1 MYISYIDRFQYRDDA
16 RVSHP
21 RPGIRLQPEKGFDMN
36 RGSISLAALLWLI
49 IGFLVI
55 YPLSILVLESF
66 KIAPTDTWGIGNYL
80 EFFRDTYYLKTFANT
95 LVLSSLVLLTATL
108 FGVPLAYILARYRQ
122 WGKTVFTA
130 LILLPIVL
138 PAYAGVFAFIIFF
151 GKYGTVNLL
160 LMDSGLIEAPINF
173 IYGLHGLVF
182 VQALHM
188 LPFIVLGLSAGF
200 TNIDPCF
207 EEAAEVEGASGFRRF
222 FTVSLPLCTPSY
234 LAGAVIVFLWP
245 FTDWL
250 TPLILGQV
258 DFLPSV
264 AYINIAYH
272 FTDVHRK
279 YLGIVAVIVS
289 SLVCIS
295 LFLLARWWV
304 ERKKYTGLSKGT
316 TSEGRVIEPS
326 PLVKSGAYLYMFF
339 IAGLVLLIP
348 IVLGLSAFSRRWVL
362 EPFPTYW
369 TLDNFRLI
377 LLESP
382 LLIKNSFLFSGVAL
396 LFGIAFGLPAA
407 YIIVRTQVPGKDALD
422 FVITLM
428 LAFPGM
434 AVGVAYLFGFWEG
447 IPLARY
453 WIIMP
458 LALFARRLPYFL
470 RMAHSSYLQLDSS
483 LEEAS
488 EVSGVGKL
496 RTFFSISLPL
506 LLKGVLVGVVMFF
519 IMAFQEI
526 STAIFL
532 YRGGWETLPIGIYLN
547 WHRGMEFGIAAAMA
561 FLMIVIT
568 FILLLIISRVAGG
581 ILKAAW
587 GPGGT

>member
-1 MYISYIDRFQYRDDA
+1 MS
-16 RVSHP
+16 
-21 RPGIRLQPEKGFDMN
+21 
-36 RGSISLAALLWLI
+36 RGNIFLAALLWLVI
-49 IGFLVI
+49 SFLVV
-55 YPLSILVLESF
+55 YPLSILVQESF
-66 KIAPTDTWGIGNYL
+66 KIAKTGGWGISNYL
-80 EFFRDTYYLKTFANT
+80 EFFQDTYYLKTFGNT
-95 LVLSSLVLLTATL
+95 LYLSTLVLLTTTL
-108 FGVPLAYILARYRQ
+108 FGIPLAYILARYRQ
-122 WGKTVFTA
+122 RGKTVFTA

-151 GKYGTVNLL
+151 GRFGTLNLL
-160 LMDSGLIEAPINF
+160 LTESGLIETPINF

-182 VQALHM
+182 VQSLHM
-188 LPFIVLGLSAGF
+188 LPFIVLSLTAGF
-200 TNIDPCF
+200 TTIDPCF
-207 EEAAEVEGASGFRRF
+207 EEAAEIEGASGFWRF
-222 FTVSLPLCTPSY
+222 LTVTLPLCTPTY

-250 TPLILGQV
+250 TPMILGQI
-258 DFLPSV
+258 DFLPTV

-272 FTDVHRK
+272 FTDMHRK
-279 YLGIVAVIVS
+279 YMGIVAVVVS
-289 SLVCIS
+289 SIVCII

-316 TSEGRVIEPS
+316 TAEGRVIEPS
-326 PLVKSGAYLYMFF
+326 PLVKFFSYMYMIF
-339 IAGLVLLIP
+339 IAALVLLIP
-348 IVLGLSAFSRRWVL
+348 VVLGLAAFSRRWVL

-369 TLDNFRLI
+369 TLENFRII

-382 LLIKNSFLFSGVAL
+382 LLILNSFKFSGIAL
-396 LFGIAFGLPAA
+396 ILGVVFGLPAA
-407 YIIVRTQVPGKDALD
+407 YLIVRTRVPGRNALD

-428 LAFPGM
+428 LAFPGI
-434 AVGVAYLFGFWEG
+434 AIGVSYLLGFWEG
-447 IPLARY
+447 IPLARH
-453 WIIMP
+453 WIIMA

-470 RMAHSSYLQLDSS
+470 RMAHASYLQLDIS

-488 EVSGVGKL
+488 EVSGAGKI
-496 RTFFSISLPL
+496 RTFFNISLPL
-506 LLKGVLVGVVMFF
+506 LVKGVLVGVVMFF

-532 YRGGWETLPIGIYLN
+532 YRGGWETLPIGIFLN

-568 FILLLIISRVAGG
+568 FILLLIISRISGG
-581 ILKAAW
+581 VLKAAW

>member
-1 MYISYIDRFQYRDDA
+1 
-16 RVSHP
+16 VT
-21 RPGIRLQPEKGFDMN
+21 
-36 RGSISLAALLWLI
+36 RGNILLSTLLWSI
-49 IGFLVI
+49 IAFLVL
-55 YPLSILVLESF
+55 YPLSILLVESF
-66 KIAPTDTWGIGNYL
+66 KIAGTGGWGISNYL
-80 EFFRDTYYLKTFANT
+80 EFFKDTYYLKTFGNT
-95 LVLSSLVLLTATL
+95 LVLSTLVLLTTTL
-108 FGVPLAYILARYRQ
+108 FGIPLSYILARYRQ
-122 WGKTVFTA
+122 RGKTVFTA

-151 GKYGTVNLL
+151 GRFGTVNLL
-160 LMDSGLIEAPINF
+160 LTDMGLIKEPINF

-182 VQALHM
+182 VQSLHM
-188 LPFIVLGLSAGF
+188 LPFIVLSLSAGF

-207 EEAAEVEGASGFRRF
+207 EEAAEVEGASGFWRF
-222 FTVSLPLCTPSY
+222 LTVTLPLCTPTY

-272 FTDVHRK
+272 FTDMHRK
-279 YLGIVAVIVS
+279 YMGIVAVVVS
-289 SLVCIS
+289 SIVCIT

-316 TSEGRVIEPS
+316 TAEGRVIEPS
-326 PLVKSGAYLYMFF
+326 PLVKVGSYVYMIF
-339 IAGLVLLIP
+339 IALLVLLIP
-348 IVLGLSAFSRRWVL
+348 IVLGLAAFSRRWVL

-369 TLDNFRLI
+369 TLENFRLI
-377 LLESP
+377 LTESP
-382 LLIKNSFLFSGVAL
+382 GLIMNSFKFSLIAL

-407 YIIVRTQVPGKDALD
+407 YLIVRTRMPGRDALD

-428 LAFPGM
+428 LAFPGI
-434 AVGVAYLFGFWEG
+434 AVGVSYLLGFWKTTPV
-447 IPLARY
+447 PLADY
-453 WIIMP
+453 WIIMA

-470 RMAHSSYLQLDSS
+470 RMAHASYLQLDIS

-488 EVSGVGKL
+488 EVSGAGKI
-496 RTFFSISLPL
+496 RTFFNISLPL

-532 YRGGWETLPIGIYLN
+532 YKGGWETLPIGIYLN

-568 FILLLIISRVAGG
+568 FILLLIISRISGG
-581 ILKAAW
+581 VLKAAW

>member
-1 MYISYIDRFQYRDDA
+1 M
-16 RVSHP
+16 P
-21 RPGIRLQPEKGFDMN
+21 RNNFTL
-36 RGSISLAALLWLI
+36 SLILWSVVA
-49 IGFLVI
+49 FLVI
-55 YPLSILVLESF
+55 YPLSFLVLESF
-66 KIAPTDTWGIGNYL
+66 KIAETGGWGISNYL
-80 EFFRDTYYLKTFANT
+80 GFFKDGYYLKTFGNT
-95 LVLSSLVLLTATL
+95 LLLSLLVLITTTV
-108 FGVPLAYILARYRQ
+108 FGIPLAYILARYRQ
-122 WGKTVFTA
+122 YGKTVFTA

-151 GKYGTVNLL
+151 GKYGTLNLL
-160 LMDSGLIEAPINF
+160 LMDFGLIQQPINF
-173 IYGLHGLVF
+173 IYGLHGVVF

-188 LPFIVLGLSAGF
+188 LPFIVLSLTAGF
-200 TNIDPCF
+200 TNIDPSF
-207 EEAAEVEGASGFRRF
+207 EEAAEVEGASNFRRF
-222 FTVSLPLCTPSY
+222 MTISLPLCTPNY

-272 FTDVHRK
+272 FTDMHRK
-279 YLGIVAVIVS
+279 YMGIVAVVVS

-295 LFLLARWWV
+295 LFLLARWAV
-304 ERKKYTGLSKGT
+304 EKRKYTGLSKGT
-316 TSEGRVIEPS
+316 TSEGRVLEPG
-326 PLVKSGAYLYMFF
+326 PLLKTSAYGYMIF
-339 IAGLVLLIP
+339 IAILVLLIP
-348 IVLGLSAFSRRWVL
+348 VVLGLAAFSRRWVF

-369 TLDNFRLI
+369 TLDNFRAII
-377 LLESP
+377 LETP
-382 LLIKNSFLFSGVAL
+382 LLIKNSFLFSGLAL
-396 LFGIAFGLPAA
+396 LFGIAFGLPTA
-407 YIIVRTQVPGKDALD
+407 YLVVRTRAPGKDALD

-434 AVGVAYLFGFWEG
+434 AVGVSYLLAFWKG
-447 IPLARY
+447 IPLATH

-488 EVSGVGKL
+488 EVSGAGKF
-496 RTFFSISLPL
+496 RTFVYISLPL
-506 LLKGVLVGVVMFF
+506 LLKGVLVGVIMFF

-568 FILLLIISRVAGG
+568 FVLLLIISRIGG
-581 ILKAAW
+581 NILKAAW
-587 GPGGT
+587 GPGEGN

>member
-1 MYISYIDRFQYRDDA
+1 MS
-16 RVSHP
+16 
-21 RPGIRLQPEKGFDMN
+21 
-36 RGSISLAALLWLI
+36 RGNIFLATLLWSVI
-49 IGFLVI
+49 AFLVI
-55 YPLSILVLESF
+55 YPMSILVLESF
-66 KIAPTDTWGIGNYL
+66 KIAGTGSWGINNYL
-80 EFFRDTYYLKTFANT
+80 EFFEDTYYLKTFGNT
-95 LVLSSLVLLTATL
+95 LVLGSLVLLTTTI
-108 FGVPLAYILARYRQ
+108 FGVPLAYILARYRH

-138 PAYAGVFAFIIFF
+138 PAYAGVFAFIIFL
-151 GKYGTVNLL
+151 GKHGTLNLL
-160 LMDSGLIEAPINF
+160 LMEAGLIKTPINF

-182 VQALHM
+182 IQSLHM

-200 TNIDPCF
+200 TTIDPSF

-222 FTVSLPLCTPSY
+222 FTISLPLCTPSY

-250 TPLILGQV
+250 TPMILGQV

-272 FTDVHRK
+272 FTDMYRK
-279 YLGIVAVIVS
+279 YMGIVAVIIS
-289 SLVCIS
+289 SIVCIA
-295 LFLLARWWV
+295 LFLLVKRWV

-316 TSEGRVIEPS
+316 TSEGRVIEPGA
-326 PLVKSGAYLYMFF
+326 LVKLGAYLYMVF

-348 IVLGLSAFSRRWVL
+348 IVLGLSAFSRRWVF

-369 TLDNFRLI
+369 TLENFRLI

-382 LLIKNSFLFSGVAL
+382 ILIKNSFVFSGIAL
-396 LFGIAFGLPAA
+396 LFGITFGLPAA
-407 YIIVRTQVPGKDALD
+407 YIIVRTRVPGKNALD

-428 LAFPGM
+428 LAFPGI
-434 AVGVAYLFGFWEG
+434 AVGVGYLLAFWKD
-447 IPLARY
+447 IPLATY

-470 RMAHSSYLQLDSS
+470 RMAHSSYLQLDIS

-488 EVSGVGKL
+488 EVSGAGKI
-496 RTFFSISLPL
+496 RTFFNISLPL
-506 LLKGVLVGVVMFF
+506 LIKGVLVGVVMFF

-568 FILLLIISRVAGG
+568 FILLLIISRIGGG

>member
-1 MYISYIDRFQYRDDA
+1 MS
-16 RVSHP
+16 
-21 RPGIRLQPEKGFDMN
+21 

-49 IGFLVI
+49 IAFLVI
-55 YPLSILVLESF
+55 YPMSILVLESF
-66 KIAPTDTWGIGNYL
+66 KIAGTDNWGIKNYL
-80 EFFRDTYYLKTFANT
+80 GFFQDTYYLKTFGNT
-95 LVLSSLVLLTATL
+95 LLLSALVLLTTTL
-108 FGVPLAYILARYRQ
+108 FGIPLAYILARYRH

-138 PAYAGVFAFIIFF
+138 PAFAGVFAFIIFF
-151 GKYGTVNLL
+151 GKYGTLNLL
-160 LMDSGLIEAPINF
+160 LMETGLIKTPINF

-182 VQALHM
+182 VQSLHM

-222 FTVSLPLCTPSY
+222 ITVTLPLCTPTY
-234 LAGAVIVFLWP
+234 MAGAVIVFLWP

-264 AYINIAYH
+264 AYLNIAYH
-272 FTDVHRK
+272 FTDMSRK
-279 YLGIVAVIVS
+279 YMGIVAVVVS
-289 SLVCIS
+289 SVVCIS

-304 ERKKYTGLSKGT
+304 EKRKYTGLSKGT
-316 TSEGRVIEPS
+316 TAEGRVIEPG
-326 PLVKSGAYLYMFF
+326 PVVKLGAYLYMIF
-339 IAGLVLLIP
+339 IAALVLLIP
-348 IVLGLSAFSRRWVL
+348 IVLGLSAFSRRWVF
-362 EPFPTYW
+362 EAFPTYW
-369 TLDNFRLI
+369 TLENFRLI

-382 LLIKNSFLFSGVAL
+382 LLIKNSFVFSGIAL

-407 YIIVRTQVPGKDALD
+407 YIIVRTRVPGRNALD

-428 LAFPGM
+428 LAFPGI
-434 AVGVAYLFGFWEG
+434 AVGVGYLLGFWRG
-447 IPLARY
+447 IPLAQY

-470 RMAHSSYLQLDSS
+470 RMAHSSYLQLDIS

-488 EVSGVGKL
+488 EVSGASKL
-496 RTFFSISLPL
+496 RTFFYISLPL
-506 LLKGVLVGVVMFF
+506 LVKGVLVGVVMFF

-532 YRGGWETLPIGIYLN
+532 YRGGWETLPIGIFLN

-568 FILLLIISRVAGG
+568 FILLLIISRIAGG

>member
-1 MYISYIDRFQYRDDA
+1 MS
-16 RVSHP
+16 
-21 RPGIRLQPEKGFDMN
+21 
-36 RGSISLAALLWLI
+36 RGNAFLAALLWSVI
-49 IGFLVI
+49 AFLVI
-55 YPLSILVLESF
+55 YPLSTLVVESF
-66 KIAPTDTWGIGNYL
+66 KIAETGNWGLSNYL
-80 EFFRDTYYLKTFANT
+80 EFFQDTYYLRTFGNT
-95 LVLSSLVLLTATL
+95 LVLSSLVLITTTL
-108 FGVPLAYILARYRQ
+108 FGVPLAYILARYRH

-138 PAYAGVFAFIIFF
+138 PAYAGVFAFVIFF

-160 LMDSGLIEAPINF
+160 LMDSGLIKTPINF

-182 VQALHM
+182 VQSLHM

-207 EEAAEVEGASGFRRF
+207 EEAAEVEGASGFWRF
-222 FTVSLPLCTPSY
+222 LTVTLPLCTPSY

-264 AYINIAYH
+264 SYINIAYH
-272 FTDVHRK
+272 FTDMHRK
-279 YLGIVAVIVS
+279 YMGIVAVVIS
-289 SLVCIS
+289 SIVCIT

-316 TSEGRVIEPS
+316 TSEGRVIEPT
-326 PLVKSGAYLYMFF
+326 PLVKWGAYLYIFF
-339 IAGLVLLIP
+339 IAFLVLLIP
-348 IVLGLSAFSRRWVL
+348 IVLGLAAFSRRWVL

-369 TLDNFRLI
+369 TLENFRLI

-382 LLIKNSFLFSGVAL
+382 LLIKNSFIFSGIAL
-396 LFGIAFGLPAA
+396 IFGIGFGLPAS
-407 YIIVRTQVPGKDALD
+407 YLIVRTRVPGRNALD

-434 AVGVAYLFGFWEG
+434 AVGVSYLLAFWKD
-447 IPLARY
+447 IPLATF

-470 RMAHSSYLQLDSS
+470 RMAHSSYLQLDIS

-488 EVSGVGKL
+488 EVSGAGKL
-496 RTFFSISLPL
+496 RTFLNISLPL
-506 LLKGVLVGVVMFF
+506 LVKGVLVGVVMFF

-532 YRGGWETLPIGIYLN
+532 YRGGWETLPIGIFLN

-568 FILLLIISRVAGG
+568 FILLLIISRIGGG

>member
-1 MYISYIDRFQYRDDA
+1 MS
-16 RVSHP
+16 
-21 RPGIRLQPEKGFDMN
+21 
-36 RGSISLAALLWLI
+36 RGNSFLATILWLVI
-49 IGFLVI
+49 AFLVI
-55 YPLSILVLESF
+55 YPMSILVLESF
-66 KIAPTDTWGIGNYL
+66 KIAETSNWGIKNYL
-80 EFFRDTYYLKTFANT
+80 GFFQDTYYLKTFGNT
-95 LVLSSLVLLTATL
+95 LLLSALVLLTTTL
-108 FGVPLAYILARYRQ
+108 FGIPLAYILARYRH

-138 PAYAGVFAFIIFF
+138 PAFAGVFAFIIFF
-151 GKYGTVNLL
+151 GKYGTLNLL
-160 LMDSGLIEAPINF
+160 LMETGLIKTPINF

-182 VQALHM
+182 VQSLHM

-222 FTVSLPLCTPSY
+222 ITVTLPLCTPTY
-234 LAGAVIVFLWP
+234 MAGAVIVFLWP

-264 AYINIAYH
+264 AYLNIAYH
-272 FTDVHRK
+272 FTDMSRK
-279 YLGIVAVIVS
+279 YMGIVAVVVS
-289 SLVCIS
+289 SVVCIS

-304 ERKKYTGLSKGT
+304 EKRKYTGLSKGT
-316 TSEGRVIEPS
+316 TAEGRVIEPG
-326 PLVKSGAYLYMFF
+326 PVVKLGAYLYMIF
-339 IAGLVLLIP
+339 IAALVLLIP
-348 IVLGLSAFSRRWVL
+348 IVLGLSAFSRRWVF
-362 EPFPTYW
+362 EAFPTYW
-369 TLDNFRLI
+369 TLENFRLI

-382 LLIKNSFLFSGVAL
+382 LLIKNSFVFSGIAL

-407 YIIVRTQVPGKDALD
+407 YIIVRTRVPGRNALD

-428 LAFPGM
+428 LAFPGI
-434 AVGVAYLFGFWEG
+434 AVGVGYLLGFWRG
-447 IPLARY
+447 IPLAQY

-470 RMAHSSYLQLDSS
+470 RMAHSSYLQLDIS

-488 EVSGVGKL
+488 EVSGASKL
-496 RTFFSISLPL
+496 RTFFYISLPL
-506 LLKGVLVGVVMFF
+506 LVKGVLVGVVMFF

-532 YRGGWETLPIGIYLN
+532 YRGGWETLPIGIFLN

-568 FILLLIISRVAGG
+568 FILLLIISRIAGG

>member
-1 MYISYIDRFQYRDDA
+1 MS
-16 RVSHP
+16 
-21 RPGIRLQPEKGFDMN
+21 
-36 RGSISLAALLWLI
+36 RGNLFLTSSLWLI
-49 IGFLVI
+49 IAFLVI

-66 KIAPTDTWGIGNYL
+66 KIAGSTGWGIHNFL
-80 EFFRDTYYLKTFANT
+80 EFFQDTYYLKTFGNT
-95 LVLSSLVLLTATL
+95 LVLSSLVLLATTL
-108 FGVPLAYILARYRQ
+108 FGIPLSYILARYRQ
-122 WGKTVFTA
+122 RGKTFFTA

-138 PAYAGVFAFIIFF
+138 PAYAGVFAFVIFLGKF
-151 GKYGTVNLL
+151 GTLNLL
-160 LMDSGLIEAPINF
+160 LMDAGLIQKPINW

-182 VQALHM
+182 IQSLHL
-188 LPFIVLGLSAGF
+188 LPFIVLSLSAGF
-200 TNIDPCF
+200 TTIDPSF

-222 FTVSLPLCTPSY
+222 ITVTLPLCTPTY

-250 TPLILGQV
+250 TPLILGQI

-272 FTDVHRK
+272 FTDMHRK
-279 YLGIVAVIVS
+279 YMGIVAVVIS
-289 SLVCIS
+289 SLVCIM

-316 TSEGRVIEPS
+316 TSEGRVIEP
-326 PLVKSGAYLYMFF
+326 GATIKFLSYLYMLFL
-339 IAGLVLLIP
+339 AALVLLIP
-348 IVLGLSAFSRRWVL
+348 IVLGLAAFSRRWVF

-369 TLDNFRLI
+369 TLDNFRVI
-377 LLESP
+377 LMETP
-382 LLIKNSFLFSGVAL
+382 LLLQNSFVFSGLAL
-396 LFGIAFGLPAA
+396 IFGIAFGLPAA
-407 YIIVRTQVPGKDALD
+407 YLIVRTRIRGKDALD

-434 AVGVAYLFGFWEG
+434 AVGVSYLLAFWKG
-447 IPLARY
+447 IPLATH

-470 RMAHSSYLQLDSS
+470 RMAHSSYLQLDIS

-488 EVSGVGKL
+488 EVSGAGKF
-496 RTFFSISLPL
+496 RTFLNISLPL
-506 LLKGVLVGVVMFF
+506 LIKGVLVGVVMFF

-532 YRGGWETLPIGIYLN
+532 YRGGWETLPIGIFLN

-568 FILLLIISRVAGG
+568 FILLLIIARIGGG

-587 GPGGT
+587 GPGVR

>member
-1 MYISYIDRFQYRDDA
+1 MS
-16 RVSHP
+16 
-21 RPGIRLQPEKGFDMN
+21 
-36 RGSISLAALLWLI
+36 RGNAFLATLLWLI
-49 IGFLVI
+49 IAFLVL
-55 YPLSILVLESF
+55 YPLSILVFQSF
-66 KIAPTDTWGIGNYL
+66 QISGSDVSGIANYL
-80 EFFRDTYYLKTFANT
+80 EFFKDAYYLKTFGNT
-95 LVLSSLVLLTATL
+95 LILSSLVLLTTTV
-108 FGVPLAYILARYRQ
+108 FGVPLSYILARYRQ
-122 WGKTVFTA
+122 RGKTVFTA

-151 GKYGTVNLL
+151 GRFGTLNLL
-160 LMDSGLIEAPINF
+160 LMETGLIKAPINF
-173 IYGLHGLVF
+173 IYGLQGLIF
-182 VQALHM
+182 VQSLHM
-188 LPFIVLGLSAGF
+188 LPFIVLSLSAGF

-207 EEAAEVEGASGFRRF
+207 EEAAEVEGASGFWRF
-222 FTVSLPLCTPSY
+222 FTVTLPLCTPSY

-279 YLGIVAVIVS
+279 YLGIVAVVVS
-289 SLVCIS
+289 SIVCIF

-316 TSEGRVIEPS
+316 TSEGRVIDPG
-326 PLVKSGAYLYMFF
+326 PIVRFGAYLYMFF
-339 IAGLVLLIP
+339 IAALVLLIP
-348 IVLGLSAFSRRWVL
+348 IVLGLAAFSRRWVL
-362 EPFPTYW
+362 EPIPTYW
-369 TLDNFRLI
+369 TLENFRVI
-377 LLESP
+377 LLETP
-382 LLIKNSFLFSGVAL
+382 HLLQNSFVYSGVAL

-407 YIIVRTQVPGKDALD
+407 YLIVRTRVPGRDALD

-434 AVGVAYLFGFWEG
+434 AVGVSYLLAFWKD
-447 IPLARY
+447 IPLANY

-470 RMAHSSYLQLDSS
+470 RMAHSSYLQLDVS

-496 RTFFSISLPL
+496 RTFLYISLPL
-506 LLKGVLVGVVMFF
+506 LIKGVLVGVVMFF

-568 FILLLIISRVAGG
+568 FILLMIIARISGG

>member
-1 MYISYIDRFQYRDDA
+1 MS
-16 RVSHP
+16 
-21 RPGIRLQPEKGFDMN
+21 
-36 RGSISLAALLWLI
+36 RGNFSLAALLWLVI
-49 IGFLVI
+49 AFLVV

-66 KIAPTDTWGIGNYL
+66 KIAATGGWGIGNYL
-80 EFFRDTYYLKTFANT
+80 GFFKETYYLKTFGNT
-95 LVLSSLVLLTATL
+95 LVLSTLVLLTTTL
-108 FGVPLAYILARYRQ
+108 FGIPLAYILARYRQ
-122 WGKTVFTA
+122 HGKTVFTA

-160 LMDSGLIEAPINF
+160 LMDLGLVRQPINF
-173 IYGLHGLVF
+173 VYGFHGLVF
-182 VQALHM
+182 VQSLHM
-188 LPFIVLGLSAGF
+188 LPFIVLSLSAGF
-200 TNIDPCF
+200 TNIDPAF

-222 FTVSLPLCTPSY
+222 LTVTLPLCTPSY

-264 AYINIAYH
+264 AYINISYH
-272 FTDVHRK
+272 FTDMHRK
-279 YLGIVAVIVS
+279 YMGIVAVVVS
-289 SLVCIS
+289 SLVCIF

-316 TSEGRVIEPS
+316 TSEGRVIEPG
-326 PLVKSGAYLYMFF
+326 PLLKSGSYAYMIFV
-339 IAGLVLLIP
+339 AALVLLIP
-348 IVLGLSAFSRRWVL
+348 VVLGLSAFSRRWVF

-369 TLDNFRLI
+369 TLENFKLI

-382 LLIKNSFLFSGVAL
+382 LLIKNSFLFSGLAL
-396 LFGIAFGLPAA
+396 LFGMIFGLPAA
-407 YIIVRTQVPGKDALD
+407 YIIVRTRVPGKDALD

-428 LAFPGM
+428 LAFPGI
-434 AVGVAYLFGFWEG
+434 AVGVSYLLGFWRG
-447 IPLARY
+447 IPLATH

-470 RMAHSSYLQLDSS
+470 RMAHSSYLQLDVS

-488 EVSGVGKL
+488 EVSGVGKF
-496 RTFFSISLPL
+496 RTFFYISLPL
-506 LLKGVLVGVVMFF
+506 LIKVVLVGVVMFF

-547 WHRGMEFGIAAAMA
+547 WNRGMEFGIAAAMA

-568 FILLLIISRVAGG
+568 FILLLIIARISGG

>member
-1 MYISYIDRFQYRDDA
+1 MS
-16 RVSHP
+16 
-21 RPGIRLQPEKGFDMN
+21 
-36 RGSISLAALLWLI
+36 RGNIFLAAILWSVI
-49 IGFLVI
+49 AFLVI
-55 YPLSILVLESF
+55 YPLSFLVLESF
-66 KIAPTDTWGIGNYL
+66 KLSGTGTWGIQNYL
-80 EFFRDTYYLKTFANT
+80 EFFQDAYYLKTFGNT
-95 LVLSSLVLLTATL
+95 LLLSSLVLLTTTL
-108 FGVPLAYILARYRQ
+108 FGVPLAYILARYRH

-138 PAYAGVFAFIIFF
+138 PAYAGVFAFVIFL

-160 LMDSGLIEAPINF
+160 LLDTGLIAKPINF

-182 VQALHM
+182 IQSLHM

-200 TNIDPCF
+200 TTIDPSF
-207 EEAAEVEGASGFRRF
+207 EEAAEVEGAGGFWRF
-222 FTVSLPLCTPSY
+222 LTVTLPLCTPSY

-264 AYINIAYH
+264 SYINIAYH
-272 FTDVHRK
+272 FTDMHRK
-279 YLGIVAVIVS
+279 YMGIVAVVVASI
-289 SLVCIS
+289 VCIS
-295 LFLLARWWV
+295 IFLLARWWV

-326 PLVKSGAYLYMFF
+326 SLVKVSSYLYMFF

-348 IVLGLSAFSRRWVL
+348 VVLGLAAFSRRWVL

-369 TLDNFRLI
+369 TLENFRLI

-382 LLIKNSFLFSGVAL
+382 LLIKNSFLFSGIAL
-396 LFGIAFGLPAA
+396 VFGIAFGLPVA
-407 YIIVRTQVPGKDALD
+407 YLIVRTRVPGKDALD

-434 AVGVAYLFGFWEG
+434 AVGVSYLLAFWHT
-447 IPLARY
+447 IPLATH

-470 RMAHSSYLQLDSS
+470 RMAHSSYLQLDIS

-488 EVSGVGKL
+488 EVSGVGKT
-496 RTFFSISLPL
+496 RTFFNISLPL
-506 LLKGVLVGVVMFF
+506 LIKGVLVGVVMFF

-532 YRGGWETLPIGIYLN
+532 YRGGWETLPIGIFLN

-568 FILLLIISRVAGG
+568 FILLLIISRISGG
-581 ILKAAW
+581 VLKAAW

>member
-1 MYISYIDRFQYRDDA
+1 MS
-16 RVSHP
+16 
-21 RPGIRLQPEKGFDMN
+21 
-36 RGSISLAALLWLI
+36 RGNIPLAALLWMVI
-49 IGFLVI
+49 AFLVV

-66 KIAPTDTWGIGNYL
+66 KIAGTSNWGINNYL
-80 EFFRDTYYLKTFANT
+80 GFFQDTYYLKIFGNT
-95 LVLSSLVLLTATL
+95 LVLSSLVLITTTV
-108 FGVPLAYILARYRQ
+108 FGVPLSYILARYRQ
-122 WGKTVFTA
+122 RGKTVFTA

-151 GKYGTVNLL
+151 GKYGTLNLL
-160 LMDSGLIEAPINF
+160 LMDTGLIVKPINF
-173 IYGLHGLVF
+173 IYGFHGLVF
-182 VQALHM
+182 VQSLHM
-188 LPFIVLGLSAGF
+188 LPFIVLSLSAGF
-200 TNIDPCF
+200 TNIDPSF
-207 EEAAEVEGASGFRRF
+207 EEAAEVEGASGFWRF
-222 FTVSLPLCTPSY
+222 LTVTLPLCTPSY
-234 LAGAVIVFLWP
+234 LAGAVLVFLWP

-264 AYINIAYH
+264 AYLNIAYH

-279 YLGIVAVIVS
+279 YMGVVAVVIS
-289 SLVCIS
+289 SIVCIC

-304 ERKKYTGLSKGT
+304 EKRKYTGLSKGT
-316 TSEGRVIEPS
+316 TSEGRVIEPGW
-326 PLVKSGAYLYMFF
+326 LLKSGSYAYMFF

-348 IVLGLSAFSRRWVL
+348 IVLGLSAFSRRWVFR
-362 EPFPTYW
+362 PFPDYW

-382 LLIKNSFLFSGVAL
+382 LLIKNSFVFSGLAL

-407 YIIVRTQVPGKDALD
+407 YIIVRTRVPGKDALD
-422 FVITLM
+422 FVISLM
-428 LAFPGM
+428 LAFPGI
-434 AVGVAYLFGFWEG
+434 AVGVSYLLAFWQG
-447 IPLARY
+447 IPLATH

-470 RMAHSSYLQLDSS
+470 RMAHSSYLQLDVS

-488 EVSGVGKL
+488 EVSGVGKF
-496 RTFFSISLPL
+496 RTFLFISLPL

-568 FILLLIISRVAGG
+568 FVLLLIIARISGG

>member
-1 MYISYIDRFQYRDDA
+1 MS
-16 RVSHP
+16 
-21 RPGIRLQPEKGFDMN
+21 
-36 RGSISLAALLWLI
+36 RGNISLAALLWLVI
-49 IGFLVI
+49 AFLVL
-55 YPLSILVLESF
+55 YPLSILLVESF
-66 KIAPTDTWGIGNYL
+66 KIAETGGWGIGNYL
-80 EFFRDTYYLKTFANT
+80 EFFQDAYYLKTFGNT
-95 LVLSSLVLLTATL
+95 LLLSTMVLLTTTV
-108 FGVPLAYILARYRQ
+108 FGVPLAYILARYRH

-138 PAYAGVFAFIIFF
+138 PAFAGVFAFIIFF
-151 GKYGTVNLL
+151 GKYGTANLL
-160 LMDSGLIEAPINF
+160 LMEIGLVDKPINF

-182 VQALHM
+182 IQSLHM

-200 TNIDPCF
+200 TNIDPSF

-222 FTVSLPLCTPSY
+222 FTVTLPLCTPSY
-234 LAGAVIVFLWP
+234 LAGAVLVFLWP

-264 AYINIAYH
+264 SYINISYH
-272 FTDVHRK
+272 FTDMHRK
-279 YLGIVAVIVS
+279 YMGIVAVVVS
-289 SLVCIS
+289 SIICIS

-304 ERKKYTGLSKGT
+304 EKKTYTGLSKGT

-326 PLVKSGAYLYMFF
+326 VWVKSGAYVYMVF
-339 IAGLVLLIP
+339 IAILVLLIP
-348 IVLGLSAFSRRWVL
+348 IVLGLSAFSRRWSFEV
-362 EPFPTYW
+362 FPTYW
-369 TLDNFRLI
+369 TLENFRLI

-382 LLIKNSFLFSGVAL
+382 GLIKNSFLFSGIAL
-396 LFGIAFGLPAA
+396 IFGIAFGLPVA
-407 YIIVRTQVPGKDALD
+407 YLIVRTRTPGKDALD

-428 LAFPGM
+428 LAFPGI
-434 AVGVAYLFGFWEG
+434 AIGVSYLLAFWKG
-447 IPLARY
+447 IPLAHY

-470 RMAHSSYLQLDSS
+470 RMAHSSYLQLDPS

-488 EVSGVGKL
+488 EVAGAGKI
-496 RTFFSISLPL
+496 RTFFLISLPL
-506 LLKGVLVGVVMFF
+506 LLKGVLVGIVMFF

-532 YRGGWETLPIGIYLN
+532 YKGGWETLPIGIYLN

-568 FILLLIISRVAGG
+568 FILLLIISRVGG
-581 ILKAAW
+581 GVLKAAW
-587 GPGGT
+587 GAEGK

>member
-1 MYISYIDRFQYRDDA
+1 MS
-16 RVSHP
+16 
-21 RPGIRLQPEKGFDMN
+21 
-36 RGSISLAALLWLI
+36 RGNFFLTAFLWMVIALL
-49 IGFLVI
+49 VV
-55 YPLSILVLESF
+55 YPLAILVVESF
-66 KIAPTDTWGIGNYL
+66 RIAESAGWGIQNYL
-80 EFFRDTYYLKTFANT
+80 EFFQDTYYLKTFANT
-95 LVLSSLVLLTATL
+95 LVLSTLVLLITTL
-108 FGVPLAYILARYRQ
+108 FGIPLSYILARYRQ
-122 WGKTVFTA
+122 RGKTLFTA

-151 GKYGTVNLL
+151 GKFGTLNLL
-160 LMDSGLIEAPINF
+160 LMDTGIIQAPINF

-182 VQALHM
+182 IQSLHL
-188 LPFIVLGLSAGF
+188 LPFIVLSLSAGF
-200 TNIDPCF
+200 TTIDPSF

-222 FTVSLPLCTPSY
+222 ITVTLPLCTPTY

-250 TPLILGQV
+250 TPMILGQV
-258 DFLPSV
+258 DFLPSI

-279 YLGIVAVIVS
+279 YMGIVAVVVS
-289 SLVCIS
+289 SLVCIA
-295 LFLLARWWV
+295 LFLVARWWV

-316 TSEGRVIEPS
+316 TSEGRVIKPGPVIQWLS
-326 PLVKSGAYLYMFF
+326 YLYTFF
-339 IAGLVLLIP
+339 ISALVLLIP
-348 IVLGLSAFSRRWVL
+348 IVLGLAAFSRRWVF
-362 EPFPTYW
+362 EPFPTHW
-369 TLDNFRLI
+369 TLENFRVI

-382 LLIKNSFLFSGVAL
+382 LLIQNSFVFSGIAL
-396 LFGIAFGLPAA
+396 VFGMAFGLPAA
-407 YIIVRTQVPGKDALD
+407 YLIVRTHVRGKDALD

-428 LAFPGM
+428 LAFPGI
-434 AVGVAYLFGFWEG
+434 AVGVSYLLGFWRG
-447 IPLARY
+447 LPLATH

-470 RMAHSSYLQLDSS
+470 RMAHSSYLQLDVS

-488 EVSGVGKL
+488 EVSGVGKF
-496 RTFFSISLPL
+496 RTFFYISLPL
-506 LLKGVLVGVVMFF
+506 LIKGVLVGVVMFF

-568 FILLLIISRVAGG
+568 FILLLIISRIGG
-581 ILKAAW
+581 GVLKAAW
-587 GPGGT
+587 GPAAK

>member
-1 MYISYIDRFQYRDDA
+1 MSRSQY
-16 RVSHP
+16 
-21 RPGIRLQPEKGFDMN
+21 L
-36 RGSISLAALLWLI
+36 LAAFLWSVI
-49 IGFLVI
+49 AFLVI

-66 KIAPTDTWGIGNYL
+66 KISGTETWGLGNYL
-80 EFFRDTYYLKTFANT
+80 EFFKDTYYLKTFGNT
-95 LVLSSLVLLTATL
+95 LLLSSLLLITTTVL
-108 FGVPLAYILARYRQ
+108 GIPLAYILARYRHR
-122 WGKTVFTA
+122 GKTVFTA

-138 PAYAGVFAFIIFF
+138 PAFAGVFAFIIFF
-151 GKYGTVNLL
+151 GKYGTLNLL
-160 LMDSGLIEAPINF
+160 LMDFGLIDKPLNF
-173 IYGLHGLVF
+173 IYGIHGLVF
-182 VQALHM
+182 IQSLHM

-200 TNIDPCF
+200 TNIDPSF

-222 FTVSLPLCTPSY
+222 ITVTLPLCTPSY
-234 LAGAVIVFLWP
+234 LAGAVLVFLWP

-264 AYINIAYH
+264 SYINIAYH

-279 YLGIVAVIVS
+279 YMGVVAVVVS

-304 ERKKYTGLSKGT
+304 EKKTYTGLSKGT
-316 TSEGRVIEPS
+316 TEEGRVVEPS
-326 PLVKSGAYLYMFF
+326 PLVKSGAYIYMGL
-339 IAGLVLLIP
+339 IAILVLLIP
-348 IVLGLSAFSRRWVL
+348 VVLGLSAFSRRWVF

-377 LLESP
+377 LLDSP
-382 LLIKNSFLFSGVAL
+382 GMVKNSFLFSGIAL
-396 LFGIAFGLPAA
+396 VLGIAFGLPVA
-407 YIIVRTQVPGKDALD
+407 YLVVRTRVVGKDALD

-428 LAFPGM
+428 LAFPGI
-434 AVGVAYLFGFWEG
+434 AIGVSYMLAFWQG
-447 IPLARY
+447 IPLATY

-470 RMAHSSYLQLDSS
+470 RMAHSSYLQLDPS

-488 EVSGVGKL
+488 EVSGAGKL

-547 WHRGMEFGIAAAMA
+547 WHRGMEFGAAAAMA

-568 FILLLIISRVAGG
+568 FILLLIISRISGG
-581 ILKAAW
+581 VLKAAW
-587 GPGGT
+587 GTAKK

>member
-1 MYISYIDRFQYRDDA
+1 M
-16 RVSHP
+16 P
-21 RPGIRLQPEKGFDMN
+21 RGDY
-36 RGSISLAALLWLI
+36 SLSTFIWLVIAL
-49 IGFLVI
+49 LVI
-55 YPLSILVLESF
+55 YPLSILLFESF
-66 KIAPTDTWGIGNYL
+66 KIVETGGFGIGNFL
-80 EFFRDTYYLKTFANT
+80 EFFQDAYYLKTFANT
-95 LVLSSLVLLTATL
+95 LWLSTLVLLTSTV
-108 FGVPLAYILARYRQ
+108 FGIPLAYILARYRQ
-122 WGKTVFTA
+122 HGKTIFTA

-138 PAYAGVFAFIIFF
+138 PAYAGVFAFVIFF
-151 GKYGTVNLL
+151 GKFGTLNLL
-160 LMDSGLIEAPINF
+160 LMETGLLQTPINF

-188 LPFIVLGLSAGF
+188 LPFIVLSLAAGF
-200 TNIDPCF
+200 TQIDPAF

-222 FTVSLPLCTPSY
+222 ITVTLPLCTPTY

-258 DFLPSV
+258 DYLPSI

-279 YLGIVAVIVS
+279 YMGIVAVVVS
-289 SLVCIS
+289 SVVCIS
-295 LFLLARWWV
+295 LFLLARRWV
-304 ERKKYTGLSKGT
+304 EKKKYTGLSKGT
-316 TSEGRVIEPS
+316 TSEGRVIEPGLLIKTS
-326 PLVKSGAYLYMFF
+326 AYLYMGLTAF
-339 IAGLVLLIP
+339 IVLLIP
-348 IVLGLSAFSRRWVL
+348 IVLGLSAFSRRWVFQ
-362 EPFPTYW
+362 PFPTYW
-369 TLDNFRLI
+369 TLDNFRVI
-377 LLESP
+377 LSESP
-382 LLIKNSFLFSGVAL
+382 LLVQNSFVFSAVAL
-396 LFGIAFGLPAA
+396 LFGIVFGLPAA
-407 YIIVRTQVPGKDALD
+407 YIIVRTRVRGKDALD

-434 AVGVAYLFGFWEG
+434 AIGVSYLLAFWNT
-447 IPLARY
+447 IPLATH
-453 WIIMP
+453 WMIMP

-470 RMAHSSYLQLDSS
+470 RMAHSSYLQLDIS

-496 RTFFSISLPL
+496 RTFFYISLPL
-506 LLKGVLVGVVMFF
+506 LIKGVLVGVVMFF

-568 FILLLIISRVAGG
+568 FILLLIISRIGG
-581 ILKAAW
+581 SILKAAW
-587 GPGGT
+587 GPGSR

>member
-1 MYISYIDRFQYRDDA
+1 MS
-16 RVSHP
+16 
-21 RPGIRLQPEKGFDMN
+21 
-36 RGSISLAALLWLI
+36 RGNIFLAILLWFVI
-49 IGFLVI
+49 AFLVI
-55 YPLSILVLESF
+55 YPLSFLMLESF
-66 KIAPTDTWGIGNYL
+66 KIAGTDNWGIKNYL
-80 EFFRDTYYLKTFANT
+80 EFFQDAYYLKIFGNT
-95 LVLSSLVLLTATL
+95 LLLSALVLLTTTL
-108 FGVPLAYILARYRQ
+108 FGVPLAYILARYRT

-160 LMDSGLIEAPINF
+160 LLETGLIKTSINF

-182 VQALHM
+182 IQSLHM
-188 LPFIVLGLSAGF
+188 LPFIVLSLSAGF
-200 TNIDPCF
+200 TNIDPSF

-222 FTVSLPLCTPSY
+222 LTVTLPLCTPTY

-250 TPLILGQV
+250 TPMILGQV
-258 DFLPSV
+258 DFLPST

-272 FTDVHRK
+272 FTDMHRK
-279 YLGIVAVIVS
+279 YMGIVAVVVS
-289 SLVCIS
+289 SIVCIT

-316 TSEGRVIEPS
+316 TLEGRVIEPGG
-326 PLVKSGAYLYMFF
+326 LVKLGAYLYMFF
-339 IAGLVLLIP
+339 ISSLVLLIP
-348 IVLGLSAFSRRWVL
+348 IVLGLAAFSRRWVL

-369 TLDNFRLI
+369 TLENFRVI
-377 LLESP
+377 LLETP
-382 LLIKNSFLFSGVAL
+382 GLIQNSFLFSGIAL

-407 YIIVRTQVPGKDALD
+407 YLIVRTRVPGKDALD

-428 LAFPGM
+428 LAFPGI
-434 AVGVAYLFGFWEG
+434 AVGVGYLLAFWKG
-447 IPLARY
+447 IPLATH

-470 RMAHSSYLQLDSS
+470 RMAHSAYLQLDIS

-488 EVSGVGKL
+488 EVSGAGKL
-496 RTFFSISLPL
+496 RTFMNISLPL
-506 LLKGVLVGVVMFF
+506 LVKGVLIGVVMFF

-532 YRGGWETLPIGIYLN
+532 YRGGWETLPVGIYLN
-547 WHRGMEFGIAAAMA
+547 WHRAMEFGIAAAMA

-568 FILLLIISRVAGG
+568 FILLLIISRIGGG

>member
-1 MYISYIDRFQYRDDA
+1 MT
-16 RVSHP
+16 
-21 RPGIRLQPEKGFDMN
+21 
-36 RGSISLAALLWLI
+36 RGNIFLATLLWSVLA
-49 IGFLVI
+49 FLVV

-66 KIAPTDTWGIGNYL
+66 KIADTDTRGISNYL
-80 EFFRDTYYLKTFANT
+80 EFFRDAYYLKTFGNT
-95 LVLSSLVLLTATL
+95 LVLSTLVLLTTTM
-108 FGVPLAYILARYRQ
+108 FGVPLSYILARYRH
-122 WGKTVFTA
+122 WGKTLFTA

-151 GKYGTVNLL
+151 GKYGTLNLL
-160 LMDSGLIEAPINF
+160 LMEMGLIKTPINF

-182 VQALHM
+182 IQTLHM
-188 LPFIVLGLSAGF
+188 LPFIALSLSAGF
-200 TNIDPCF
+200 TNIDPSF
-207 EEAAEVEGASGFRRF
+207 EEAAEVEGASGFWRF
-222 FTVSLPLCTPSY
+222 FTVTLPLCTPSY

-258 DFLPSV
+258 DYLPSI

-272 FTDVHRK
+272 FTDMHRK
-279 YLGIVAVIVS
+279 YMGIVAVVVS
-289 SLVCIS
+289 SIVCIT

-316 TSEGRVIEPS
+316 TSEGRVIEPGPFMKVGS
-326 PLVKSGAYLYMFF
+326 YVYMVC
-339 IAGLVLLIP
+339 ITVLVLLIP
-348 IVLGLSAFSRRWVL
+348 VVLGLAAFSRRWVF

-377 LLESP
+377 LLETP
-382 LLIKNSFLFSGVAL
+382 LLIKNSFVFSGVAL

-407 YIIVRTQVPGKDALD
+407 YLIVRTRVPGKDALD

-434 AVGVAYLFGFWEG
+434 AVGVSYLLAFWKG
-447 IPLARY
+447 IPLATH
-453 WIIMP
+453 WVIMP

-470 RMAHSSYLQLDSS
+470 RMAHSSYLQLDIS

-488 EVSGVGKL
+488 EVSGAGKL
-496 RTFFSISLPL
+496 RTFLHISLPL

-561 FLMIVIT
+561 FLMIVVT
-568 FILLLIISRVAGG
+568 FILLLIISRIGG
-581 ILKAAW
+581 GVLKAAW

>member
-1 MYISYIDRFQYRDDA
+1 MS
-16 RVSHP
+16 
-21 RPGIRLQPEKGFDMN
+21 
-36 RGSISLAALLWLI
+36 RGNYYLAALLWLI
-49 IGFLVI
+49 IAFFVI
-55 YPLSILVLESF
+55 YPLSWVVLESF
-66 KIAPTDTWGIGNYL
+66 KISGTESWGIGNYL
-80 EFFRDTYYLKTFANT
+80 EFFQDTYYLKTFGNT
-95 LVLSSLVLLTATL
+95 LLLSTLVLLTTTV
-108 FGVPLAYILARYRQ
+108 FGVPLAYILARYRHR
-122 WGKTVFTA
+122 GKTIFTA

-138 PAYAGVFAFIIFF
+138 PAFAGVFAFIIFF
-151 GKYGTVNLL
+151 GKYGTLNLL
-160 LMDSGLIEAPINF
+160 LMDIGLIEKPINF

-182 VQALHM
+182 LQSLHM

-200 TNIDPCF
+200 TNIDPSF

-222 FTVSLPLCTPSY
+222 FTVTLPLCTPSY
-234 LAGAVIVFLWP
+234 MAGAVLVFLWP

-258 DFLPSV
+258 DILPSV

-272 FTDVHRK
+272 FTDMHRK
-279 YLGIVAVIVS
+279 YMGIVAVVVAAV
-289 SLVCIS
+289 VCIG

-304 ERKKYTGLSKGT
+304 EKKKYTGLSKGT

-326 PLVKSGAYLYMFF
+326 PLVKSGAYVYMVF
-339 IAGLVLLIP
+339 IAILVLLIP
-348 IVLGLSAFSRRWVL
+348 IVLGIAAFSRTWVF
-362 EPFPTYW
+362 EAFPTHW
-369 TLDNFRLI
+369 TLENFRLI

-382 LLIKNSFLFSGVAL
+382 ELIKNSFLFSGIAL
-396 LFGIAFGLPAA
+396 IFGITFGLPAA
-407 YIIVRTQVPGKDALD
+407 YIIVRTRVPGRYALD
-422 FVITLM
+422 FVITMM
-428 LAFPGM
+428 LAFPGI
-434 AVGVAYLFGFWEG
+434 AIGVAYLLAFWEG
-447 IPLARY
+447 IPLAKL

-458 LALFARRLPYFL
+458 LALFSRRLPYFL
-470 RMAHSSYLQLDSS
+470 RMAHSSYLQLDTS

-488 EVSGVGKL
+488 EVSGASKI
-496 RTFFSISLPL
+496 RTFFLISLPL

-568 FILLLIISRVAGG
+568 FILLLIISRIGG
-581 ILKAAW
+581 GVLKAAW
-587 GPGGT
+587 RAGEK

>member
-1 MYISYIDRFQYRDDA
+1 MS
-16 RVSHP
+16 
-21 RPGIRLQPEKGFDMN
+21 
-36 RGSISLAALLWLI
+36 RGNYYLAALLWLI
-49 IGFLVI
+49 IAFFVI
-55 YPLSILVLESF
+55 YPLSWVVLESF
-66 KIAPTDTWGIGNYL
+66 KISGTESWGIGNYL
-80 EFFRDTYYLKTFANT
+80 EFFQDTYYLKTFGNT
-95 LVLSSLVLLTATL
+95 LLLSTLVLLTTTV
-108 FGVPLAYILARYRQ
+108 FGVPLAYILARYRHR
-122 WGKTVFTA
+122 GKTIFTA

-138 PAYAGVFAFIIFF
+138 PAFAGVFAFIIFF
-151 GKYGTVNLL
+151 GKYGTLNLL
-160 LMDSGLIEAPINF
+160 LMDIGLIEKPINF

-182 VQALHM
+182 LQSLHM

-200 TNIDPCF
+200 TNIDPSF

-222 FTVSLPLCTPSY
+222 FTVTLPLCTPSY
-234 LAGAVIVFLWP
+234 MAGAVLVFLWP

-258 DFLPSV
+258 DILPSV

-272 FTDVHRK
+272 FTDMHRK
-279 YLGIVAVIVS
+279 YMGIVAVVVAAV
-289 SLVCIS
+289 VCIG

-304 ERKKYTGLSKGT
+304 EKKKYTGLSKGT

-326 PLVKSGAYLYMFF
+326 PLVKSGAYVYMVF
-339 IAGLVLLIP
+339 IAILVLLIP
-348 IVLGLSAFSRRWVL
+348 IVLGIAAFSRTWVF
-362 EPFPTYW
+362 EAFPTHW
-369 TLDNFRLI
+369 TLENFRLI

-382 LLIKNSFLFSGVAL
+382 ELIKNSFLFSGIAL
-396 LFGIAFGLPAA
+396 IFGITFGLPAA
-407 YIIVRTQVPGKDALD
+407 YIIVRTRVPGRYALD
-422 FVITLM
+422 YVITMM
-428 LAFPGM
+428 LAFPGI
-434 AVGVAYLFGFWEG
+434 AIGVAYLLAFWEG
-447 IPLARY
+447 IPLAKL

-458 LALFARRLPYFL
+458 LALFSRRLPYFL
-470 RMAHSSYLQLDSS
+470 RMAHSSYLQLDTS

-488 EVSGVGKL
+488 EVSGASKI
-496 RTFFSISLPL
+496 RTFFLISLPL

-568 FILLLIISRVAGG
+568 FILLLIISRIGG
-581 ILKAAW
+581 GVLKAAW
-587 GPGGT
+587 GAGEK

>member
-1 MYISYIDRFQYRDDA
+1 MS
-16 RVSHP
+16 
-21 RPGIRLQPEKGFDMN
+21 
-36 RGSISLAALLWLI
+36 RGNLTLTAILW
-49 IGFLVI
+49 GVVAFLVI
-55 YPLSILVLESF
+55 FPLSVLVMESF
-66 KIAPTDTWGIGNYL
+66 KIAGTQNWGLSNYL
-80 EFFRDTYYLKTFANT
+80 RFFQDTYYLKTFGNTLILST
-95 LVLSSLVLLTATL
+95 LVLITSTV
-108 FGVPLAYILARYRQ
+108 FGIPLAYILARYRQ
-122 WGKTVFTA
+122 YGKTIFTA

-138 PAYAGVFAFIIFF
+138 PAYAGVFAFVIFF
-151 GKYGTVNLL
+151 GKYGTCNLL
-160 LMDSGLIEAPINF
+160 LMDAGLIKEPINF

-182 VQALHM
+182 VQSLHM
-188 LPFIVLGLSAGF
+188 LPFIVLSLVAGF
-200 TNIDPCF
+200 TNIDPSF

-222 FTVSLPLCTPSY
+222 LTVTLPLCTPPY

-272 FTDVHRK
+272 FTDVDRK
-279 YLGIVAVIVS
+279 YMGIVAVVVS
-289 SLVCIS
+289 SIVCIT
-295 LFLLARWWV
+295 LFLVARAWV

-326 PLVKSGAYLYMFF
+326 TPVKVVSYAYMIF
-339 IAGLVLLIP
+339 IAFLVLLIP
-348 IVLGLSAFSRRWVL
+348 VVLGLSAFSRRWVF

-369 TLDNFRLI
+369 TLDNFKVI
-377 LLESP
+377 LLDSP
-382 LLIKNSFLFSGVAL
+382 LLIKNSFLYSGVAL
-396 LFGIAFGLPAA
+396 LFGIVFGLPAA
-407 YIIVRTQVPGKDALD
+407 YIIVRTRVPMRNALD
-422 FVITLM
+422 FIITLM

-434 AVGVAYLFGFWEG
+434 AVGVSYLLAFWKD
-447 IPLARY
+447 IPLATF

-470 RMAHSSYLQLDSS
+470 RMAHSSYLQLDIS

-496 RTFFSISLPL
+496 RTFFYISLPL
-506 LLKGVLVGVVMFF
+506 LLKGVMVGVVMFF

-568 FILLLIISRVAGG
+568 FILLLIIARIGGG
-581 ILKAAW
+581 IMKAAW
-587 GPGGT
+587 GPSSH

>member
-1 MYISYIDRFQYRDDA
+1 MS
-16 RVSHP
+16 
-21 RPGIRLQPEKGFDMN
+21 
-36 RGSISLAALLWLI
+36 RGNNYLASLLWLI
-49 IGFLVI
+49 IALLVL

-66 KIAPTDTWGIGNYL
+66 KISGTDGFGINNYL
-80 EFFRDTYYLKTFANT
+80 EFFQDTYYLKTFWNT
-95 LVLSSLVLLTATL
+95 ILLSTMVLLTTTI
-108 FGVPLAYILARYRQ
+108 FGIPLAYILARYRQ
-122 WGKTVFTA
+122 RGKTIFTA

-138 PAYAGVFAFIIFF
+138 PAYAGVFAFVIFF
-151 GKYGTVNLL
+151 GKFGTLNLL
-160 LMDSGLIEAPINF
+160 LMNAGIIDKSINF

-182 VQALHM
+182 VEALHM
-188 LPFIVLGLSAGF
+188 LPFIVLSLSAGL
-200 TNIDPCF
+200 TNIDPSF

-222 FTVSLPLCTPSY
+222 ITVTLPLCTPSY

-279 YLGIVAVIVS
+279 YMGIVAVIVS
-289 SLVCIS
+289 SVVCVS

-304 ERKKYTGLSKGT
+304 EKRKYTGLSKGT
-316 TSEGRVIEPS
+316 TSEGRVIEPGS
-326 PLVKSGAYLYMFF
+326 FLKTGSYLYMFF
-339 IAGLVLLIP
+339 IAALVLLIP
-348 IVLGLSAFSRRWVL
+348 IVLGLAAFSRRWVF

-382 LLIKNSFLFSGVAL
+382 GLIKNSFLFSGIAL
-396 LFGIAFGLPAA
+396 IFGIAFGLPAA
-407 YIIVRTQVPGKDALD
+407 YIIVRTRVPGKDALD
-422 FVITLM
+422 FMITLM
-428 LAFPGM
+428 LAFPGI
-434 AVGVAYLFGFWEG
+434 AIGASYLLAFWQG
-447 IPLARY
+447 IPLATH

-458 LALFARRLPYFL
+458 LALFSRRLPYFL
-470 RMAHSSYLQLDSS
+470 RIAHASYLQLDIS

-488 EVSGVGKL
+488 EVSGVGKF
-496 RTFFSISLPL
+496 RTFINITLPL
-506 LLKGVLVGVVMFF
+506 LIKGILVGVVMFF

-547 WHRGMEFGIAAAMA
+547 WHRGMEFGISAAMA

-568 FILLLIISRVAGG
+568 FILLMIVAKIGGG

-587 GPGGT
+587 GPGEKK

>member
-1 MYISYIDRFQYRDDA
+1 MA
-16 RVSHP
+16 R
-21 RPGIRLQPEKGFDMN
+21 GNIT
-36 RGSISLAALLWLI
+36 LAAMLWLVI
-49 IGFLVI
+49 ALLVL
-55 YPLSILVLESF
+55 YPLSVLVLESF
-66 KIAPTDTWGIGNYL
+66 KITGTGNWGLSNYL
-80 EFFRDTYYLKTFANT
+80 GFFRDTYYLKTFGNT
-95 LVLSSLVLLTATL
+95 LILSTLVLLTTTG

-122 WGKTVFTA
+122 RGKTVFTA

-151 GKYGTVNLL
+151 GKYGTLNLL
-160 LMDSGLIEAPINF
+160 LMDAGLIKTPINF
-173 IYGLHGLVF
+173 IYGMQGLVGI
-182 VQALHM
+182 QSLHM
-188 LPFIVLGLSAGF
+188 LPFIVLSLSAGF
-200 TNIDPCF
+200 TNIDPSF
-207 EEAAEVEGASGFRRF
+207 EEAAEVEGASGLRRF
-222 FTVSLPLCTPSY
+222 FTVTLPLCTPSY

-250 TPLILGQV
+250 TPLILGQA

-272 FTDVHRK
+272 FTDMYRK
-279 YLGIVAVIVS
+279 YMGIIAVIVS
-289 SLVCIS
+289 SSVCIV
-295 LFLLARWWV
+295 LFLIARSWV

-316 TSEGRVIEPS
+316 TSEGRVIEPGAI
-326 PLVKSGAYLYMFF
+326 LKAGAYGSMGF
-339 IAGLVLLIP
+339 IAAVVLLIP
-348 IVLGLSAFSRRWVL
+348 VVLGLSAFSRRWVF

-369 TLDNFRLI
+369 TLENFKLI

-382 LLIKNSFLFSGVAL
+382 LMIKNSFVFSGVAL
-396 LFGIAFGLPAA
+396 LFGITFGLPAA
-407 YIIVRTQVPGKDALD
+407 YIIVRTRVPGKNALD

-428 LAFPGM
+428 LAFPGI
-434 AVGVAYLFGFWEG
+434 AVGVSYLLAFWNE
-447 IPLARY
+447 IPLATY

-470 RMAHSSYLQLDSS
+470 RMAHSSYLQLDAS

-496 RTFFSISLPL
+496 RTFLYISLPL

-568 FILLLIISRVAGG
+568 FILLLIISRIGGG

>member
-1 MYISYIDRFQYRDDA
+1 MS
-16 RVSHP
+16 
-21 RPGIRLQPEKGFDMN
+21 
-36 RGSISLAALLWLI
+36 RGNISLATFLWLI
-49 IGFLVI
+49 IAFFVVYPLSFLVI
-55 YPLSILVLESF
+55 QSF
-66 KIAPTDTWGIGNYL
+66 KLTGTDIWSLGNYL
-80 EFFRDTYYLKTFANT
+80 EFFQDTYYLKTFANT
-95 LVLSSLVLLTATL
+95 LWLSTLVLITTTI
-108 FGVPLAYILARYRQ
+108 FGVPLAYILARYPQR
-122 WGKTVFTA
+122 GKTVFTA

-138 PAYAGVFAFIIFF
+138 PAYAGVFAFVIFF
-151 GKYGTVNLL
+151 GKFGTLNLL
-160 LMDSGLIEAPINF
+160 LMEAGIIETPINF
-173 IYGLHGLVF
+173 IYGFHGLVF

-207 EEAAEVEGASGFRRF
+207 EEAAEVEGASGLRRF

-272 FTDVHRK
+272 FTDMHRK
-279 YLGIVAVIVS
+279 TMGIVAVVVS
-289 SLVCIS
+289 SLVCIT
-295 LFLLARWWV
+295 LFLLARYWV

-316 TSEGRVIEPS
+316 TSEGRVIEPG
-326 PLVKSGAYLYMFF
+326 PVVKGGAYLYMLF
-339 IAGLVLLIP
+339 ISALVLLVP
-348 IVLGLSAFSRRWVL
+348 FVLGLAAFSRRWVF

-369 TLDNFRLI
+369 TLDNFRVI
-377 LLESP
+377 LMESP
-382 LLIKNSFLFSGVAL
+382 KLIQNSFVYSTVAL
-396 LFGIAFGLPAA
+396 VFGVAFGLPAA
-407 YIIVRTQVPGKDALD
+407 YVIVRTKLPGKDALD

-434 AVGVAYLFGFWEG
+434 AVGVSYLLAFWQG
-447 IPLARY
+447 IPLATH

-488 EVSGVGKL
+488 EVSGVGKF
-496 RTFFSISLPL
+496 RTFLYISLPL
-506 LLKGVLVGVVMFF
+506 LVKGVLVGVVMFF

-568 FILLLIISRVAGG
+568 FILLLIISRIAGG

-587 GPGGT
+587 GPGSR